1 MTTSIIDY
9 IFRELAVTY
18 LGRYDLAHIGEDT
31 IQTGSIDSL
40 QQKEDE
46 ADFDEEKLYS
56 ERIIEEKIVPH
67 KEETTT
73 VKKEV
78 EEEPLH
84 IQVKNTGA
92 DDSKKGVSSKRRMV
106 DEARMKGYTG
116 DICPQCGQSTMV
128 RNGTCLKCVTCG
140 TTTGC
145 S

>member
-1 MTTSIIDY
+1 M
-9 IFRELAVTY
+9 
-18 LGRYDLAHIGEDT
+18 
-31 IQTGSIDSL
+31 
-40 QQKEDE
+40 
-46 ADFDEEKLYS
+46 
-56 ERIIEEKIVPH
+56 
-67 KEETTT
+67 
-73 VKKEV
+73 KKEV